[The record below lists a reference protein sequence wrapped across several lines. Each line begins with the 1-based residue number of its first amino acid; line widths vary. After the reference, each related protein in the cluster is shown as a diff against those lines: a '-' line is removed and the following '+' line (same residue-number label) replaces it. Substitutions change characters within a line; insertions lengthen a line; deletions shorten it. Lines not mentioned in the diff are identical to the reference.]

1 MTNFELQPFRPGM
14 ESTLASLHNRSF
26 AGWMTNLEPCFGYQ
40 ELNDLN
46 ISQWAS
52 QPSLSLRV
60 AYYEQ
65 EPVGY
70 AGFRTTSEHGKQDF
84 IFGRLELTH
93 PDWGQSQIAI
103 LPDYRRRGFGKE
115 VLHSILDELAGA
127 GASIVLAWSYNFNRP
142 ACALLDKLG
151 FVNQERYIYKPHSEV
166 EPFGYDTV
174 YAHLDLSKPLIDT
187 PINPDLKLRA
197 PAAGDE
203 PQFLTLFSESTPL
216 AFGARPH
223 LVDIKRWLKDPN
235 RRGILVGEY
244 QGKVVG
250 VVEYFVNGVL
260 GIPGVLPE
268 YRRCGFG
275 STLLY
280 RLLSQMQAEGI
291 PSAFGDTGII
301 QEDMLHLYER
311 FGFDLSRRL
320 LNWVLLL

>member
-1 MTNFELQPFRPGM
+1 MAKLELQPFRPGM
-14 ESTLASLHNRSF
+14 ESTVAYLHNKSF

-40 ELNDLN
+40 ELDDLH
-46 ISQWAS
+46 ISQWTS
-52 QPSLSLRV
+52 QPSLSIRV
-60 AYYEQ
+60 AYFDQ
-65 EPVGY
+65 EPIGY

-93 PDWGQSQIAI
+93 PDWGQSQVAI
-103 LPDYRRRGFGKE
+103 LPDYRQRGFGRE
-115 VLHSILDELAGA
+115 VLQSILDELAA
-127 GASIVLAWSYNFNRP
+127 IDASIILAWAYNFNRP
-142 ACALLDKLG
+142 GCALLERLG
-151 FVNQERYIYKPHSEV
+151 FVNQEQFFFKPHSNE

-174 YAHLDLSKPLIDT
+174 YAQLDLNKPLKAI
-187 PINPDLKLRA
+187 PINSDLKLRLPLA
-197 PAAGDE
+197 KDE
-203 PQFLTLFSESTPL
+203 PEFLNLFSESAPF

-244 QGKVVG
+244 DGKVVG
-250 VVEYFVNGVL
+250 VVEYYLNGVL

-280 RLLSQMQAEGI
+280 HLLKQMQAEGI

-301 QEDMLHLYER
+301 QEGMLHLYER